1 MKRLVI
7 FDLDGTLLNS
17 IGDLM
22 TACNVALHSF
32 HYPIHD
38 EEAYKTYV
46 GNGIYKLVE
55 RSMPKAYR
63 QEEQI
68 LAVKA
73 VFDTYYAAH
82 CEDKTKPYEGI
93 LDLLTVLQEK
103 GIICGVVTNK
113 AQVYAEALVKQF
125 FGTRIHLV
133 LGQREGIPTKPN
145 PYAVL
150 EMIDYFKVATA
161 DCLYVG
167 DSNVDIE
174 TAKAA
179 GVESVGVLW
188 GFRSKAELSAA
199 GATYLA
205 AHVSDLKE
213 IILEDK

>member
-22 TACNVALHSF
+22 TACNVALESF
-32 HYPIHD
+32 HYPTHD
-38 EEAYKTYV
+38 EAAYKTYV

-73 VFDTYYAAH
+73 VFDTYYAVH
-82 CEDKTKPYEGI
+82 CEDQTRPYEGI
-93 LDLLTVLQEK
+93 LDLLTALQEK
-103 GIICGVVTNK
+103 GIVCGVVTNK
-113 AQVYAEALVKQF
+113 AQVYAKALVKQF
-125 FGTRIHLV
+125 FGTKIDAV

-145 PYAVL
+145 PHAVL
-150 EMIDYFKVATA
+150 EMMDYFKVAPQ

-179 GVESVGVLW
+179 SVESVGVLW
-188 GFRSKAELSAA
+188 GFRSKEELRTA

-205 AHVSDLKE
+205 AEVSDLKK